1 MTGQRCYMCGNT
13 HAKDPTVSFHR
24 IPKDARRAKW
34 LEVLGLCKDNI
45 KQSTRI
51 CSRHFP
57 NGDSKKTPSLSLGK
71 QISFVVLYMMND
83 VANACVCDHETE

>member
-1 MTGQRCYMCGNT
+1 MTGQRCHVCGNT
-13 HAKDPTVSFHR
+13 LAKDPTVSSHR

-71 QISFVVLYMMND
+71 QTSFAVLYMMND
-83 VANACVCDHETE
+83 VANTCVCDHETE